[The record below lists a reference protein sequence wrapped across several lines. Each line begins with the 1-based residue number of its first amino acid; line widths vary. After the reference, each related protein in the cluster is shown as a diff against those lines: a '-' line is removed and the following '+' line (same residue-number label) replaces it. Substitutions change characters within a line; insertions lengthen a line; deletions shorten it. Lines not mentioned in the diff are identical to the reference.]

1 MGAKHWVN
9 MNRKARTMDTG
20 DSKSGEDG
28 NGKRVENPTIVYYVC
43 YFGNRYIRSPN
54 LSIT

>member
-9 MNRKARTMDTG
+9 MNRKMRTIDTG
-20 DSKSGEDG
+20 DSKSREDG
-28 NGKRVENPTIVYYVC
+28 HGTRVEHLTIGYYVC
-43 YFGNRYIRSPN
+43 YFGDRYIRSPN